1 MKSKLKGSKT
11 EQMIINAFAGE
22 SMARNKYTFYAKQA
36 KEDGFDQI
44 AEIFLMTAENE
55 KEHAE
60 HFYEYIKSANAP
72 ITAKYPFKIGTTE
85 ENLKAAIEGEH
96 EEHTKLYADGEKIAK
111 EEGFEEIS
119 DTFKHVRIAE
129 EHHETRFRKLL
140 ENVVNETV
148 FKKDYE
154 ADWMCRKCG
163 YVFHAKEAP
172 NKCPNCHHP
181 KDYFQIKC
189 EEY

>member
-11 EQMIINAFAGE
+11 EQMLINAFAGE

-36 KEDGFDQI
+36 KDEGFEQI
-44 AEIFLMTAENE
+44 SEIFLMTADNE

-60 HFYEYIKSANAP
+60 HFYEHIESEHSQ
-72 ITAKYPFKIGTTE
+72 ITASYPFELGTTK
-85 ENLKAAIEGEH
+85 ENLKAAIDGEH

-111 EEGFEEIS
+111 EDGFTEIS
-119 DTFKHVRIAE
+119 DLFKHVRRAE
-129 EHHETRFRKLL
+129 EHHEARFKKLL
-140 ENVVNETV
+140 DNIINETV

-154 ADWMCRKCG
+154 TDWMCRKCG
-163 YVFHAKEAP
+163 YIIHSKEAP
-172 NKCPNCHHP
+172 TKCPNCHHAQA
-181 KDYFQIKC
+181 YFQVKC